1 MLFLQYMVL
10 RFWWYCTEMRNSRI
24 VTTQLPTT
32 RKALLQHFTAFTY
45 SYTHTFTHW
54 RAAMQKANPLIRSDN
69 NKSSP
74 AIFQCSADHTSTPTL
89 MEKPSGAIRGPS
101 RAAVARR
108 ETIYGGDDVNHQR
121 PQRLNK
127 KDSIY
132 FVTGPL
138 SGQPGVY
145 LYHLKLLV
153 FTQPSFSSLC
163 GHCLCDL
170 WPQTCCSAIF
180 PGLMTRALL
189 LRKIQLSSLKLCPW
203 LHRADWA
210 TPPWLVSP
218 RHTAKMSLNYIYGRS
233 SRRIN
238 AAYHRSTR

>member
-32 RKALLQHFTAFTY
+32 QKALLQHFTAFTY

-108 ETIYGGDDVNHQR
+108 ETIYRGDDVNHQR

-153 FTQPSFSSLC
+153 FTQPSFSFWGGLKTSLWT
-163 GHCLCDL
+163 LSLRPLTSD
-170 WPQTCCSAIF
+170 
-180 PGLMTRALL
+180 LL
-189 LRKIQLSSLKLCPW
+189 LSHISRTDDTSSPVEKNTVVISQTVPLTPQSRLSDSTLTRVPTSHCKDVTELYIRSLQSQ
-203 LHRADWA
+203 D
-210 TPPWLVSP
+210 
-218 RHTAKMSLNYIYGRS
+218 
-233 SRRIN
+233 
-238 AAYHRSTR
+238 